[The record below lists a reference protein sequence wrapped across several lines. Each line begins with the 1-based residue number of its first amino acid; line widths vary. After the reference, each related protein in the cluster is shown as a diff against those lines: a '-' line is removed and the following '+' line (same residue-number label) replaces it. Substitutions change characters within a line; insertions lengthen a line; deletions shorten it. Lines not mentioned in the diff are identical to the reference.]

1 MSDLPTLTGTIIF
14 GPAKT
19 EGVSDTAGIV
29 ERLRKAP
36 IAVGKAMF
44 EAHALLRDAAV
55 EIERL
60 SAELERTMESPMQ
73 TDREQTLERLLTE
86 ANGLIRSFSAVCD
99 REGRET
105 NWEGLKMQVRRAL
118 AEQHQVMHPDQY
130 VSGPRAG

>member
-1 MSDLPTLTGTIIF
+1 
-14 GPAKT
+14 
-19 EGVSDTAGIV
+19 
-29 ERLRKAP
+29 
-36 IAVGKAMF
+36 
-44 EAHALLRDAAV
+44 
-55 EIERL
+55 
-60 SAELERTMESPMQ
+60 MQ